1 MTDEYRVP
9 EVLRQVREARLLPL
23 KERGEKYA
31 PSALYAMCEASTDGR
46 TTTSLLYQ
54 HAMVEVGFVG
64 PPGQGDRDATTFE
77 TYKVCP
83 VCGFVLESD

>member
-31 PSALYAMCEASTDGR
+31 PSALYAMCEA
-46 TTTSLLYQ
+46 TTTDPTALRALYN
-54 HAMVEVGFVG
+54 HVMLEIGFVG
-64 PPGQGDRDATTFE
+64 EVPEPNFRP
-77 TYKVCP
+77 YSVCP
-83 VCGFVLESD
+83 VCGYVF